1 MAAMTVDRVL
11 ENSAAAEI
19 LRKQDAIQAEFVK
32 VQKQIDELTKT
43 QAKMTEMKNALADMV
58 AKSSE
63 PATAFV
69 PDWLDPVKFP
79 SELAVEP
86 SKVTKVHDWV
96 DVSYNAFGVGPG
108 GDATSNPEKIL
119 DILYAIQSWTDKRK
133 WENGNRGTVHDVKMT
148 RIALGPEAAYYEGEW
163 GSGVDIY
170 KTTDGVTFEL
180 WFHEYEQYPT
190 CYPQLIK
197 GKFSEGADRGSKFVF
212 LAWEELM
219 CTKAKLSDGSV
230 CWIGLPGHG
239 EVIPDEVREMEQECV

>member
-11 ENSAAAEI
+11 ENSVAAEI

-32 VQKQIDELTKT
+32 VQKQIDELTKS

-63 PATAFV
+63 PAAASV
-69 PDWLDPVKFP
+69 PDWLDPAKFP

-86 SKVTKVHDWV
+86 SNITKVHDWG
-96 DVSYNAFGVGPG
+96 DVMINAFGVGPR
-108 GDATSNPEKIL
+108 GDSSSDPQKIQ
-119 DILYAIQSWTDKRK
+119 DILYAIQSWTEKRK
-133 WENGNRGTVHDVKMT
+133 WENGNRGTVENVKLT
-148 RIALGPEAAYYEGEW
+148 RIALGHEAAYYEGEW

-197 GKFSEGADRGSKFVF
+197 GKFSEGAHRGSKFVF
-212 LAWEELM
+212 LVWEDLM
-219 CTKAKLSDGSV
+219 CSRVTLSDGSE
-230 CWIGLPGHG
+230 CW
-239 EVIPDEVREMEQECV
+239 VADKSKKIPDEVREMEQECE

>member
-1 MAAMTVDRVL
+1 MAAMTVARVL

-19 LRKQDAIQAEFVK
+19 LRKQDAIQAEFDK
-32 VQKQIDELTKT
+32 VQKQIDELTKA

-63 PATAFV
+63 PAAASV

-119 DILYAIQSWTDKRK
+119 EHL
-133 WENGNRGTVHDVKMT
+133 VCHPV
-148 RIALGPEAAYYEGEW
+148 L
-163 GSGVDIY
+163 
-170 KTTDGVTFEL
+170 DG
-180 WFHEYEQYPT
+180 
-190 CYPQLIK
+190 
-197 GKFSEGADRGSKFVF
+197 
-212 LAWEELM
+212 
-219 CTKAKLSDGSV
+219 
-230 CWIGLPGHG
+230 
-239 EVIPDEVREMEQECV
+239 